1 MGFRHS
7 GTTPGCME
15 EISTGDKEMN
25 ELAIFEFEQ
34 NDVRT
39 ITDEHGEPWFVA
51 RDVCDVLELSDTS
64 MAIRHLD
71 EDEKGTSNVCTPGGT
86 QQVSVISES
95 GLYALIMR
103 SNKPQAKPF
112 RKWVTSEVLP
122 AIRKTGGYITAQPD
136 ETPEQI
142 MAKAI
147 LIAQDTIARQQAQTD
162 EYKPKVLF
170 ADAVSA
176 SRTSILV
183 GELSKLLRQNGVE
196 IGQNRLFSEL
206 REGGFLVKRQGT
218 DYNMPTQRSME
229 LGLFEIR
236 ERAFSDPNGAVRIT
250 KTPKVT
256 GKGQVYFV
264 NRYVSQQPIESAA

>member
-1 MGFRHS
+1 
-7 GTTPGCME
+7 
-15 EISTGDKEMN
+15 MN
-25 ELAIFEFEQ
+25 EPTIFKFEQ

-51 RDVCDVLELSDTS
+51 KDVCEVLEIERTDSAL
-64 MAIRHLD
+64 RNLD
-71 EDEKGTSNVCTPGGT
+71 DDEKGTRKMSTLGGT
-86 QQVSVISES
+86 QQVSIISES

-103 SNKPQAKPF
+103 SNKPQAKHF

-122 AIRKTGGYITAQPD
+122 AIRKTGGYISAQPD

-147 LIAQDTIARQQAQTD
+147 LIAQDTITRQQAQID
-162 EYKPKVLF
+162 EYKPKALF

-176 SRTSILV
+176 SHTSILV
-183 GELSKLLRQNGVE
+183 GELAKLLRQNGVE

-206 REGGFLVKRQGT
+206 REDGFLIKRRGT

-229 LGLFEIR
+229 MELFEIR

-264 NRYVSQQPIESAA
+264 NRYVSQQPIDGAA

>member
-1 MGFRHS
+1 MRVVVG
-7 GTTPGCME
+7 E
-15 EISTGDKEMN
+15 D
-25 ELAIFEFEQ
+25 
-34 NDVRT
+34 
-39 ITDEHGEPWFVA
+39 GEPWFVA
-51 RDVCDVLELSDTS
+51 KDVCDVLELGTEQ
-64 MAIRHLD
+64 IRRLD
-71 EDEKGTSNVCTPGGT
+71 DDEKGLRKVQTPGGS
-86 QQVSVISES
+86 QQVSIISES

-112 RKWVTSEVLP
+112 RKWVTAEILP
-122 AIRKTGGYITAQPD
+122 TIRRSGGYIAARPD

-147 LIAQDTIARQQAQTD
+147 LIAQDTISRQQAQIE
-162 EYKPKVLF
+162 EYRPKALF

-176 SRTSILV
+176 SHTSILV
-183 GELSKLLRQNGVE
+183 GELAKLLRQNGVE
-196 IGQNRLFSEL
+196 IGQNRLFAEL
-206 REGGFLVKRQGT
+206 REDGFLIRRQWT

-229 LGLFEIR
+229 MGLFEIK

-264 NRYVSQQPIESAA
+264 NRYLARQASEATA